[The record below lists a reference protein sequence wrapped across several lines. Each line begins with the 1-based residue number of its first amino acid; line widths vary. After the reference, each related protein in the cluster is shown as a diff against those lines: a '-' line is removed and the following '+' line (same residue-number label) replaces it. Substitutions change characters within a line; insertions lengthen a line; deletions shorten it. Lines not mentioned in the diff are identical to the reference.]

1 MSTLKEQILNNE
13 KILLKNFS
21 EQYGMAIQFFIK
33 KIEALDKDGDIV
45 KFLNNKCIL
54 NIKKD
59 QYDLFHKNGFKTAID
74 IKNEYDKTNLEYS
87 KIENL
92 QKEQLVNTMMISVF
106 ANNFNSQRGMY
117 YNKDEDILILKCQ
130 VKKGQ
135 YDDRW
140 IVRNKEMVYFLQ
152 DEKESIRY
160 INKDFKHLPNQ
171 ICRDIVEKKNL
182 HTKVYLFFRYSSG
195 DRYFFAGE
203 CKICGFSDNNRS
215 IYLSVI

>member
-1 MSTLKEQILNNE
+1 MNTLKEQILNNE

-21 EQYGMAIQFFIK
+21 EQYGLAIQFFIK

-54 NIKKD
+54 SIKKD
-59 QYDLFHKNGFKTAID
+59 QYDLFHKNGYKTAID

-87 KIENL
+87 RIENL
-92 QKEQLVNTMMISVF
+92 EKDELVNTMMISVY
-106 ANNFNSQRGMY
+106 ANNFNSQKGMY
-117 YNKDEDILILKCQ
+117 YNQDDDILILKCQ

-140 IVRNKEMVYFLQ
+140 TVRNKEMIYFLQ
-152 DEKESIRY
+152 DEKENIRY
-160 INKDFKHLPNQ
+160 INKEFKHVPNQ
-171 ICRDIVEKKNL
+171 ICRDIIENKNT

-203 CKICGFSDNNRS
+203 CKIEGFLEGNKA
-215 IYLSVI
+215 IKISVL